1 MDTAQIPAP
10 RLVSLAERDA
20 KTLTLVGQRQ
30 IEWDPSTPM
39 RLVVGRSAIASY
51 VVLPM
56 DVLCMVA
63 VPAEVTPE
71 AEGAAV
77 TVSLASFVAGLRDAL
92 GDDESIV
99 FDIDSLPSGV
109 APIGQRLTL
118 AQLPPSEGWQMPI
131 HGVSSDVTP
140 VVKDAVSEFKQ
151 RSAGMSERQA
161 AQVAEEI
168 WSRTA
173 WAGLPMRT
181 LHAARRLRLL
191 TDEPLRITAS
201 TNGPW
206 KRLSTPR
213 GQLFTYSAGI
223 EARLGLRVV
232 R

>member
-1 MDTAQIPAP
+1 VDTAQIPAP

-30 IEWDPSTPM
+30 IEWDPMTAM

-56 DVLCMVA
+56 DVMCMVA
-63 VPAEVTPE
+63 VPAQVSPE

-77 TVSLASFVAGLRDAL
+77 TASLASFIAGLREAL
-92 GDDESIV
+92 GDDESIS
-99 FDIDSLPSGV
+99 FDIDSLPSVV
-109 APIGQRLTL
+109 APVGQGLTL
-118 AQLPPSEGWQMPI
+118 SQLPPSDGWQMPI

-140 VVKDAVSEFKQ
+140 VVKAAVSEFRQ
-151 RSAGMSERQA
+151 RTVGMGDRQA

-168 WSRTA
+168 WARSA

-191 TDEPLRITAS
+191 TDEPLRIRAS